1 MQCAAD
7 VDYVC
12 DVIPAS
18 TENIQLHSKKKKIPN
33 MNITKILLMTTRF
46 FYMVRKWLNFCNID
60 GIHDTFTAKPIGEV
74 LRHHLTNPLHD

>member
-7 VDYVC
+7 ADYVC
-12 DVIPAS
+12 DVIPAA

-46 FYMVRKWLNFCNID
+46 FLN
-60 GIHDTFTAKPIGEV
+60 GAKMAK
-74 LRHHLTNPLHD
+74 LLQY

>member
-1 MQCAAD
+1 MQRAAD
-7 VDYVC
+7 ADYVC

-46 FYMVRKWLNFCNID
+46 F
-60 GIHDTFTAKPIGEV
+60 
-74 LRHHLTNPLHD
+74 

>member
-1 MQCAAD
+1 MQRAAD

-18 TENIQLHSKKKKIPN
+18 TENIQLHSKQKKIPN

-60 GIHDTFTAKPIGEV
+60 GIHAHIHCKTDKGSFKTPFDKSVA
-74 LRHHLTNPLHD
+74 

>member
-1 MQCAAD
+1 MQRAAD

-18 TENIQLHSKKKKIPN
+18 TESIQLHSKKKKIPN

-46 FYMVRKWLNFCNID
+46 FLH
-60 GIHDTFTAKPIGEV
+60 GAKMAK
-74 LRHHLTNPLHD
+74 LLQY